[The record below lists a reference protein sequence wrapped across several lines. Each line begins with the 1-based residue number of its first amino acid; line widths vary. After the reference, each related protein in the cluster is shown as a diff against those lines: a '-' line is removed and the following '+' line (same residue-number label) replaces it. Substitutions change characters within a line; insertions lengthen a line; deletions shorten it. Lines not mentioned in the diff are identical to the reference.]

1 MQFYHDTFYNSHTL
15 SKKKIEV
22 LGIAFKYLTS
32 KFSVYFYLYGSH
44 YLIQGLKSQS
54 LGGRNN
60 CLTNIHYALHPKGH
74 HCFQIVLN
82 KMLMVLKFG
91 HHDRFVFL

>member
-1 MQFYHDTFYNSHTL
+1 MQVYHDTFYNSHTL